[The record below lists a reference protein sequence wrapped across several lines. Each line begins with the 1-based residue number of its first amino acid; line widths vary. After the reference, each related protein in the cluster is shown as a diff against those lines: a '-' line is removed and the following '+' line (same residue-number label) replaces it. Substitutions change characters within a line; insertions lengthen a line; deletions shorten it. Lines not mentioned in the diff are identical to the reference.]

1 MEHLANILQ
10 QLSKSGELQNVVNIL
25 QRSAQDSPDS
35 GSVASS
41 GVDVRPRE
49 PEQGTSSSAR
59 NRC

>member
-25 QRSAQDSPDS
+25 QQSAQDSPDS

-41 GVDVRPRE
+41 GVYVRPRE